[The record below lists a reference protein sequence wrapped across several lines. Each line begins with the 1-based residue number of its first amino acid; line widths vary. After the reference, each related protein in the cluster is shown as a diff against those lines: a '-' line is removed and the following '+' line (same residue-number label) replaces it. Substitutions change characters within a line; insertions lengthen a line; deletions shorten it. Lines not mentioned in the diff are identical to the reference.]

1 MTDAGRPPVGWAR
14 WGILLFAV
22 AVGSCSSAF
31 IEYIKTGAVQLA
43 TLGTAA
49 AMFVTGLSAIGLVVW
64 FGAQDARTD
73 SDGSGSQ
80 GKS

>member
-22 AVGSCSSAF
+22 AAGSCSSA
-31 IEYIKTGAVQLA
+31 IVEYLKTGAVQPA
-43 TLGTAA
+43 TLGAAA
-49 AMFVTGLSAIGLVVW
+49 AMFVTGLAAIGLVVW
-64 FGAQDARTD
+64 FGAQDAQPD

-80 GKS
+80 EKR